1 MRSEGFYWI
10 FSYKRKIRDVAQMSV
25 RGTGVAM
32 AAFEQVIGHEQIIE
46 HFQNA
51 IRLDKLS
58 HAYILSGEEGSGKR
72 LLARLFSMTLQCEKG
87 GISPCG
93 ECRSCKQAEGNNQP
107 DIIWVTHEKP
117 GSIGVEDVRGQVIG
131 DIQIKPYSS
140 PYKIY
145 IIDEAEKLTVQA
157 QNALL
162 KTIEEPPSYGIVVFL
177 TTNAEGF
184 LPTILSRCVVLKLRP
199 ASDEAVIR
207 YLMEQ
212 VRVPD
217 YKAKVCAAFAQ
228 GNVGKAV
235 RLASSE
241 EFEGMKQQ
249 VVRLMKNT
257 EAMQMSELL
266 EYTKNISEYKDR
278 IEDYLDLMLVW
289 FRDVLLFKV
298 TRDVNVLVLKEEI
311 SEISRRAG
319 KSSYEGLEEI
329 ITALDKAKARL
340 RANVNLELVM
350 ELLLLTI
357 KEN

>member
-1 MRSEGFYWI
+1 
-10 FSYKRKIRDVAQMSV
+10 
-25 RGTGVAM
+25 M
-32 AAFEQVIGHEQIIE
+32 AAFEKVIGHEQIIE

-51 IRLDKLS
+51 IRLNKIS
-58 HAYILSGEEGSGKR
+58 HAYILNGEEGAGKR
-72 LLARLFSMTLQCEKG
+72 LLAHLFSMTLQCEKKEA
-87 GISPCG
+87 SPCG
-93 ECRSCKQAEGNNQP
+93 ECRSCKQTEGHNQP
-107 DIIWVTHEKP
+107 DVIWVTHEKP
-117 GSIGVEDVRGQVIG
+117 ASIGVEDVRGQVVG
-131 DIQIKPYSS
+131 DMQIKPYSS

-162 KTIEEPPSYGIVVFL
+162 KTIEEPPAYGIVIFL
-177 TTNAEGF
+177 TTNKDSF
-184 LPTILSRCVVLKLRP
+184 LPTILSRCVVLDLRP
-199 ASDEAVIR
+199 AANEAIMR

-217 YKAKVCAAFAQ
+217 YKAKICVAFAQ

-235 RLASSE
+235 KLASSE
-241 EFEGMKQQ
+241 NFDEMKQH
-249 VVRLMKNT
+249 VIKLLKNT
-257 EAMQMSELL
+257 ETMRISELL
-266 EYTKNISEYKDR
+266 DYLKDISDYKENIY
-278 IEDYLDLMLVW
+278 DYLDLMLVW

-298 TRDVNVLVLKEEI
+298 TKDANVLVLREEMSAI
-311 SEISRRAG
+311 SERAG

-340 RANVNLELVM
+340 RANVNFELAM

>member
-1 MRSEGFYWI
+1 
-10 FSYKRKIRDVAQMSV
+10 
-25 RGTGVAM
+25 M
-32 AAFEQVIGHEQIIE
+32 AAFEKVIGHEQIIE

-51 IRLDKLS
+51 IRLNKIS
-58 HAYILSGEEGSGKR
+58 HAYILDGEEGAGKR
-72 LLARLFSMTLQCEKG
+72 LLAHLFSMTLQCERKKA
-87 GISPCG
+87 SPCG
-93 ECRSCKQAEGNNQP
+93 ECRSCKQAKGHNQP

-117 GSIGVEDVRGQVIG
+117 ASIGVEDVRGQVVG
-131 DIQIKPYSS
+131 DMQIKPYSS

-162 KTIEEPPSYGIVVFL
+162 KTIEEPPAYGIVIFL
-177 TTNAEGF
+177 TTNKDSF
-184 LPTILSRCVVLKLRP
+184 LPTILSRCVVLDLRP
-199 ASDEAVIR
+199 AANEAIMR

-217 YKAKVCAAFAQ
+217 YKAKICVAFAQ

-235 RLASSE
+235 KLASSE
-241 EFEGMKQQ
+241 NFDEMKQHAIK
-249 VVRLMKNT
+249 LLKNT
-257 EAMQMSELL
+257 QTMQISELL
-266 EYTKNISEYKDR
+266 DYLKDIADYKDN
-278 IEDYLDLMLVW
+278 IYDYLDLMLVW

-298 TRDVNVLVLKEEI
+298 TKDANVLVLREEMSVI
-311 SEISRRAG
+311 SERAG

-340 RANVNLELVM
+340 RANVNFELVM

>member
-1 MRSEGFYWI
+1 
-10 FSYKRKIRDVAQMSV
+10 
-25 RGTGVAM
+25 M
-32 AAFEQVIGHEQIIE
+32 AGFEQVIGHEQIIE

-51 IRLDKLS
+51 IRLDKIS
-58 HAYILSGEEGSGKR
+58 HAYILSGEAGMGKK
-72 LLARLFSMTLQCEKG
+72 LLAHLFSMTLQCEKHEA
-87 GISPCG
+87 SPCG
-93 ECRSCKQAEGNNQP
+93 GCRSCRQAEGYNQP
-107 DIIWVTHEKP
+107 DIIWVAHEKP
-117 GSIGVEDVRGQVIG
+117 GSIGVEDVRGQVVG

-162 KTIEEPPSYGIVVFL
+162 KTIEEPPAYGIVIFL
-177 TTNAEGF
+177 TTNAESF
-184 LPTILSRCVVLKLRP
+184 LPTILSRCVVLNLKP
-199 ASDEAVIR
+199 VSNEAVMQ

-212 VRVPD
+212 IRVPD

-241 EFEGMKQQ
+241 QFDEMKQQ
-249 VVRLMKNT
+249 VIRLMKNIET
-257 EAMQMSELL
+257 MEIAELMDYL
-266 EYTKNISEYKDR
+266 KDISDYKDN

-298 TRDVNVLVLKEEI
+298 TKDANILVLKEEV
-311 SEISRRAG
+311 SAVSRRAG
-319 KSSYEGLEEI
+319 RSSYEGLEEI
-329 ITALDKAKARL
+329 ITALDKAKLRL
-340 RANVNLELVM
+340 RANVNFELVM

>member
-1 MRSEGFYWI
+1 
-10 FSYKRKIRDVAQMSV
+10 
-25 RGTGVAM
+25 M
-32 AAFEQVIGHEQIIE
+32 AAFEKVIGHEQIIE

-51 IRLDKLS
+51 IRLNKIS
-58 HAYILSGEEGSGKR
+58 HAYILNGEEGAGKR
-72 LLARLFSMTLQCEKG
+72 LLAHLFSMTLQCEKKEA
-87 GISPCG
+87 SPCE
-93 ECRSCKQAEGNNQP
+93 ECRSCKQAEGHNQP

-117 GSIGVEDVRGQVIG
+117 GSIGVEDVRGQVVG
-131 DIQIKPYSS
+131 DMQIKPYSS

-162 KTIEEPPSYGIVVFL
+162 KTIEEPPAYGIVIFL
-177 TTNAEGF
+177 TTNAESF
-184 LPTILSRCVVLKLRP
+184 LPTILSRCVVLDLKP
-199 ASDEAVIR
+199 AANEVIMR

-217 YKAKVCAAFAQ
+217 YKAKVCVAFAQ

-235 RLASSE
+235 KLASSE
-241 EFEGMKQQ
+241 NFDEMKQHAIK
-249 VVRLMKNT
+249 LLKNT
-257 EAMQMSELL
+257 ETMQISELL
-266 EYTKNISEYKDR
+266 DYLKDISDYKDN
-278 IEDYLDLMLVW
+278 IHDYLDLMLVW

-298 TRDVNVLVLKEEI
+298 TKDANVLVLREEMSAI
-311 SEISRRAG
+311 SERAG

-340 RANVNLELVM
+340 RANVNFELVM

>member
-1 MRSEGFYWI
+1 MSGFE
-10 FSYKRKIRDVAQMSV
+10 K
-25 RGTGVAM
+25 
-32 AAFEQVIGHEQIIE
+32 VIGHEQIIE

-51 IRLDKLS
+51 IRLNRIS
-58 HAYILSGEEGSGKR
+58 HAYILNGEEGAGKS
-72 LLARLFSMTLQCEKG
+72 LLAHLFSMTLQCETG
-87 GISPCG
+87 GDTPCG
-93 ECRSCKQAEGNNQP
+93 ECRSCKQAEGHNQP

-131 DIQIKPYSS
+131 DVQIKPYSS

-145 IIDEAEKLTVQA
+145 IIDDAQKLTVQA

-162 KTIEEPPSYGIVVFL
+162 KTIEEPPEYGIVIFL

-184 LPTILSRCVVLKLRP
+184 LPTILSRCVELDLKP
-199 ASDEAVIR
+199 VSNEVIQR

-217 YKAKVCAAFAQ
+217 YKAEVCAAFAQ

-235 RLASSE
+235 KLASSE
-241 EFEGMKQQ
+241 NFDEMKQHAKKLLNATEQ
-249 VVRLMKNT
+249 MKI
-257 EAMQMSELL
+257 SDLPDYLREL
-266 EYTKNISEYKDR
+266 SDYKDS
-278 IEDYLDLMLVW
+278 IEDYLDLMLLW

-298 TRDVNVLVLKEEI
+298 TKDANMLVLKEEMTAI
-311 SEISRRAG
+311 SNRAA
-319 KSSYEGLEEI
+319 KSSYEGLEKI
-329 ITALDKAKARL
+329 ISALDKAKLRL
-340 RANVNLELVM
+340 RANVNYELAL

>member
-1 MRSEGFYWI
+1 MTGF
-10 FSYKRKIRDVAQMSV
+10 
-25 RGTGVAM
+25 
-32 AAFEQVIGHEQIIE
+32 ENVIGHEQVIE

-51 IRLDKLS
+51 IRLNRIS
-58 HAYILSGEEGSGKR
+58 HAYILNGEEGMGKR
-72 LLARLFSMTLQCEKG
+72 LLAHLFSMTLQCERKG
-87 GISPCG
+87 VSPCG
-93 ECRSCKQAEGNNQP
+93 ECRSCRQAEGHNQP

-117 GSIGVEDVRGQVIG
+117 GSIGVEDVRGQVVG

-162 KTIEEPPSYGIVVFL
+162 KTIEEPPAYGIVIFL
-177 TTNAEGF
+177 TTNAEG
-184 LPTILSRCVVLKLRP
+184 LLSTILSRCVVLNLRP
-199 ASDEAVIR
+199 VSNDAMIR

-228 GNVGKAV
+228 GNVGRAMK
-235 RLASSE
+235 LASSE
-241 EFEGMKQQ
+241 DFDGMKQH
-249 VVRLMKNT
+249 VVKLMRAAET
-257 EAMQMSELL
+257 MPVSELL
-266 EYTKNISEYKDR
+266 DALNGIADYKNN

-298 TRDVNVLVLKEEI
+298 TKDANLLVLKEEV
-311 SEISRRAG
+311 SAISRRAG
-319 KSSYEGLEEI
+319 SSSYEGLETI

-340 RANVNLELVM
+340 RANVSFELVM

>member
-1 MRSEGFYWI
+1 
-10 FSYKRKIRDVAQMSV
+10 MS
-25 RGTGVAM
+25 
-32 AAFEQVIGHEQIIE
+32 AFDRVIGHEQIIE

-51 IRLDKLS
+51 IRLNKIS
-58 HAYILSGEEGSGKR
+58 HAYILNGEEGAGKR
-72 LLARLFSMTLQCEKG
+72 LLAHLFSMTLQCETG
-87 GISPCG
+87 GDAPCG
-93 ECRSCKQAEGNNQP
+93 ECRSCKQAEGHNQP

-131 DIQIKPYSS
+131 DMQIKPYSS

-145 IIDEAEKLTVQA
+145 IIDEAQKLTVQA

-162 KTIEEPPSYGIVVFL
+162 KTIEEPPAYGIVIFL
-177 TTNAEGF
+177 TTNAESF
-184 LPTILSRCVVLKLRP
+184 LPTILSRCVELDLKP
-199 ASDEAVIR
+199 VSNEVIQR

-217 YKAKVCAAFAQ
+217 YKAKLCVAFAQ

-235 RLASSE
+235 KLASSE
-241 EFEGMKQQ
+241 NFDEMKQH
-249 VVRLMKNT
+249 VMKLLKDT
-257 EAMQMSELL
+257 EKMQISELQDYL
-266 EYTKNISEYKDR
+266 RELADYKDC

-298 TRDVNVLVLKEEI
+298 TKDANVLVLKEEMAAI
-311 SEISRRAG
+311 SARAG
-319 KSSYEGLEEI
+319 KSSYEGLEKI
-329 ITALDKAKARL
+329 ISALDKAKLRL
-340 RANVNLELVM
+340 RANVNFELAM